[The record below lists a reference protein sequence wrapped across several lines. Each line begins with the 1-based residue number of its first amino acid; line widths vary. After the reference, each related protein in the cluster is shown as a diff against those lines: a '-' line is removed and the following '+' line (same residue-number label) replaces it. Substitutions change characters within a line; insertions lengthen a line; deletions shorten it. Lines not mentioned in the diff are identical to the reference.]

1 MGSLAAKATM
11 RTLALGGFERRV
23 RVDTERSGATKALSF
38 PRMRESILSC
48 ARQDKIKLDFQLR
61 GNDGHDEPDANL
73 SAENPRILKFTS
85 PRRRPG
91 PNCEQ
96 ALKNFEN
103 WIPAFAGT
111 TGVGGSAFVTIT
123 STGAV
128 FHDISAE
135 TPRQC
140 LGFTFSKPP
149 PSRGHF
155 SFAPQISTSGP
166 SRYTGMAFGGRGACS
181 ANSPPYPP
189 PSRGHFSFAPPNS
202 TRWTPPSRGHF
213 SFAPRKKN
221 GFTLIEILIVIVIL
235 GIATVLATANLF
247 QTDEEALQQEGEK
260 WLAVLQTARDEA
272 AFGGRVIAMKIAGDE
287 MHFFERDFSDA
298 SRWNASTNS
307 ALATRKIADGIQAQ
321 LRIGASPSAA
331 KENHIAFF
339 PAGVAEPFDLVLRGP
354 VGTRK
359 IFGDAIGNLRLSK
372 E

>member
-1 MGSLAAKATM
+1 M
-11 RTLALGGFERRV
+11 RILALGGFERRV
-23 RVDTERSGATKALSF
+23 RVDTEKSGATKALSF

-61 GNDGHDEPDANL
+61 GNDGYDDPDANL

-128 FHDISAE
+128 FHDISTE

-155 SFAPQISTSGP
+155 HLASQ
-166 SRYTGMAFGGRGACS
+166 
-181 ANSPPYPP
+181 
-189 PSRGHFSFAPPNS
+189 
-202 TRWTPPSRGHF
+202 
-213 SFAPRKKN
+213 KEN

-287 MHFFERDFSDA
+287 MHFFERDFSNA

-321 LRIGASPSAA
+321 LRIGASPLAA
-331 KENHIAFF
+331 TENHIAFS
-339 PAGVAEPFDLVLRGP
+339 PAGVAEPFELVLSGP

-359 IFGDAIGNLRLSK
+359 ISGDAIGNLRLSK

>member
-1 MGSLAAKATM
+1 MPISG
-11 RTLALGGFERRV
+11 LGGFERRV

-123 STGAV
+123 STGGV

-135 TPRQC
+135 KPRQC

-155 SFAPQISTSGP
+155 PLASQ
-166 SRYTGMAFGGRGACS
+166 
-181 ANSPPYPP
+181 
-189 PSRGHFSFAPPNS
+189 
-202 TRWTPPSRGHF
+202 
-213 SFAPRKKN
+213 KEN

-287 MHFFERDFSDA
+287 MHFFERDLADA

-321 LRIGASPSAA
+321 LRIGASPPAA
-331 KENHIAFF
+331 NENHIAFF
-339 PAGVAEPFDLVLRGP
+339 PAGVAEPFELVLRGP

-359 IFGDAIGNLRLSK
+359 ISGDAIGNLRLSK